1 MLNALAVL
9 PPRQALL
16 QLIPFMRCRA
26 ETRYAIA
33 PSAFGLVLFAISQ
46 GRIVNLQLGRDA
58 KDLLAG
64 FKRAFPHASEARG
77 DPAFWESGIEVLRA
91 IEDVEL
97 PGELDPAETDSR
109 FVAAVRSLLYVR
121 EGQPLLYAGRTVH

>member
-1 MLNALAVL
+1 MLNALAAL

-16 QLIPFMRCRA
+16 QFIPFMRCRA
-26 ETRYAIA
+26 ETRYTIA
-33 PSAFGLVLFAISQ
+33 PSDFGLVLFAISQ
-46 GRIVNLQLGRDA
+46 GRIVSLQLGRDA

-64 FKRAFPHASEARG
+64 FKRSFPNASEAKG
-77 DPAFWESGIEVLRA
+77 DPAFWEAGIEVLRA

-97 PGELDPAETDSR
+97 PGEIDSTETDSQ
-109 FVAAVRSLLYVR
+109 FAAAVRSLLHVR